1 LDVISIVL
9 AKERAQALLAKTGA
23 RKQRELQEE
32 KNKNM
37 LVLTQG
43 DGQENVMDDIERRD
57 ASDSEG
63 VKVYMLI
70 MIDNDSGDLRK
81 PIVIVRKMRRGVKGG
96 GCGGGECE
104 KIRVC
109 FWNIR
114 GLGEKEGGENL
125 RN

>member
-9 AKERAQALLAKTGA
+9 AIERAQALLAKTGA

-81 PIVIVRKMRRGVKGG
+81 PIVIVRKMRRGVRGG
-96 GCGGGECE
+96 GAGE
-104 KIRVC
+104 
-109 FWNIR
+109 
-114 GLGEKEGGENL
+114 ENVKK
-125 RN
+125 